1 MSGTSAPD
9 SEVGTLEKIWIKRS
23 KNGPMDPRRCVALID
38 WLRAG
43 DI

>member
-23 KNGPMDPRRCVALID
+23 KNGPMDRRCVALID